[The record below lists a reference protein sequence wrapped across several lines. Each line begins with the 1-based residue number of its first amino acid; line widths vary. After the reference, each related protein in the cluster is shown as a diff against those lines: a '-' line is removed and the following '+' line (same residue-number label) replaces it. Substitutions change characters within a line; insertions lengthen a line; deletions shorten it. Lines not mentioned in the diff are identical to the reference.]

1 MTLGDILSGQ
11 KPADNEITKRL
22 KYRTLKSRIAT
33 RTSAIPTDFLAN
45 IERTAEAIAKG
56 DLGALGLWEIRET
69 SSVKE
74 ETKKALMTA
83 LGVFAQKR
91 LEKFDDLIRKISNFK
106 GDDEPEEKKEEP
118 KAEIQIAVSP
128 EVQQAATPSVFG
140 Y

>member
-1 MTLGDILSGQ
+1 MNLGDILSGQ

-69 SSVKE
+69 ASVEE
-74 ETKKALMTA
+74 ETKKALMAA
-83 LGVFAQKR
+83 LGGFAQKR
-91 LEKFDDLIRKISNFK
+91 LEKFDNLIKKISNFK
-106 GDDEPEEKKEEP
+106 GDDEPEEKKKEP
-118 KAEIQIAVSP
+118 EAEIRIAVSP
-128 EVQQAATPSVFG
+128 ESQQAATPTVFG